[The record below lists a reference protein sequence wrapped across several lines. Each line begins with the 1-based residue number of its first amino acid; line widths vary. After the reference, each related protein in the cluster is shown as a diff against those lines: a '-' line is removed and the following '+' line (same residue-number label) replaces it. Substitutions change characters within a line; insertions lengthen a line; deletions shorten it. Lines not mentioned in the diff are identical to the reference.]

1 MEERRNQNRISALC
15 EQKTHS
21 HKRFSIW
28 AILKFALRGAPFSW
42 KYISTPWK
50 SVQPPNFPILFTV
63 LSGVL
68 FIIPP
73 LEMSIS
79 IAVRQEGFEL
89 GGLVST
95 YLLQGAFGVLILATL
110 NFVLALWFAFMLKI
124 FGFFSKKKLECVS
137 GAQRISYFSTVFQP
151 ILFLTLALDVLL
163 DGYFNYAG
171 WFMST
176 SVAIMVFAGIVR
188 LLAVFQSM
196 RREAGGSVW
205 AGLLAI
211 ILCFDVWFIFGMIYD
226 YLGVIVA
233 RTCFA
238 ILRLF

>member
-1 MEERRNQNRISALC
+1 
-15 EQKTHS
+15 
-21 HKRFSIW
+21 
-28 AILKFALRGAPFSW
+28 
-42 KYISTPWK
+42 
-50 SVQPPNFPILFTV
+50 
-63 LSGVL
+63 
-68 FIIPP
+68 
-73 LEMSIS
+73 MSIS